1 MDSIADGEAVARGS
15 VARHLA
21 RVARLR
27 PGERVEVSDQ
37 ARAYVAVA
45 ETCSRHEVRFRVQE
59 ALPAPEVTPRLEAAL
74 AIIRFNRFEWA
85 VEKLTELGVHQ
96 IIPTV
101 AARSDSHL
109 VAAAPSRLDRWRRIA
124 FEAAQQSRRLAAP
137 SVEAPSTLGEVIDG
151 GAGGST
157 TLMADPVGRP
167 LLQVHS
173 GEATRFLVGPEGGWT
188 EAEQRLASQSGCT
201 SASLGANVLRTET
214 AAVAMAAVC
223 ANSSRRES

>member
-1 MDSIADGEAVARGS
+1 MDLIAGGEAVARGS

-37 ARAYVAVA
+37 VRAYVAVA
-45 ETCSRHEVRFRVQE
+45 ETCSRHEVRFRIDE
-59 ALPAPEVTPRLEAAL
+59 ALPLPDVPPRLEAAL

-85 VEKLTELGVHQ
+85 VEKLTEIGVHR

-101 AARSDSHL
+101 ADRSDSHL
-109 VAAAPSRLDRWRRIA
+109 VAAAPKRLDRWRRIA
-124 FEAAQQSRRLAAP
+124 FEAAQQSRRLTAP
-137 SVEAPSTLGEVIDG
+137 DVEAPSALGEVI
-151 GAGGST
+151 GGSVAGLT
-157 TLMADPVGRP
+157 TLMADPGGRP

-188 EAEQRLASQSGCT
+188 EAEQRLASKSGCA
-201 SASLGANVLRTET
+201 SASLGENVLRAET

-223 ANSSRRES
+223 ATSARKEL